1 MAIGGCEVSYCFF
14 KKNRP
19 RRLLFYK
26 NLKKDKNLKNME
38 DALEN
43 VLPDL
48 ENAEEVRKA
57 VIASEILNR
66 KW

>member
-1 MAIGGCEVSYCFF
+1 
-14 KKNRP
+14 
-19 RRLLFYK
+19 
-26 NLKKDKNLKNME
+26 ME

>member
-26 NLKKDKNLKNME
+26 KLKNME